1 MTLCIAWIRQKGET
15 EELVF
20 ATDSCLTGGEKWNTG
35 IKLFELPRKDCLLC
49 FAGSTFRAYP
59 LILNL
64 VTSIKFDQRLS
75 SQQTDVKEV
84 LDYLAELFSDLCAN
98 IKEGVG
104 DIHELRAEAEFLFGG
119 WSWKLQKFCIWK
131 LYYSKDAG
139 GFIYE
144 DYHNQQ
150 LSRTCVFLGDE
161 IESARELYRKEFD
174 DENFDA
180 PLDMEPLKVLAI
192 MARDKK
198 NYNSIEGALQV
209 AKVYASGT
217 SEFFGVMWPS
227 IDGKPSF
234 LGRELA
240 LSNKPPVKYIDPD
253 TAEVIEVPLPI
264 KISSIDEDE
273 FGAEFEFVQS
283 CVDDDFNIKE
293 SLEAHERHRLTLVLK
308 DVAYKR
314 FIKSED
320 NQEATNLSK
329 RIVEDE

>member
-64 VTSIKFDQRLS
+64 VASIKFDKRLS
-75 SQQTDVKEV
+75 SQQTDIKEV
-84 LDYLAELFSDLCAN
+84 LDYLTELFSDLCAD
-98 IKEGVG
+98 IKEGVE

-131 LYYSKDAG
+131 LCYSKDAG
-139 GFIYE
+139 GFIFE

-150 LSRTCVFLGDE
+150 LSRICIFLGDK
-161 IESARELYRKEFD
+161 IESARELYRKEFED
-174 DENFDA
+174 DNFDA
-180 PLDMEPLKVLAI
+180 PLNMEPLKVLAV
-192 MARDKK
+192 MARDKE
-198 NYNSIEGALQV
+198 NYPSIEGALQI

-217 SEFFGVMWPS
+217 LEFFGVMWPS
-227 IDGKPSF
+227 TDGKPSF
-234 LGRELA
+234 LGREL
-240 LSNKPPVKYIDPD
+240 SNFNKPPVRYIDPD
-253 TAEVIEVPLPI
+253 TAEVIEEPLPT
-264 KISSIDEDE
+264 KLSSITEKE

-283 CVDDDFNIKE
+283 CVDDDLNIKE
-293 SLEAHERHRLTLVLK
+293 SLDAHARYRLTLVLK
-308 DVAYKR
+308 DVAYRK
-314 FIKSED
+314 FIKDED
-320 NQEATNLSK
+320 KQDDANLK
-329 RIVEDE
+329 QGLL

>member
-1 MTLCIAWIRQKGET
+1 M
-15 EELVF
+15 
-20 ATDSCLTGGEKWNTG
+20 
-35 IKLFELPRKDCLLC
+35 
-49 FAGSTFRAYP
+49 
-59 LILNL
+59 
-64 VTSIKFDQRLS
+64 
-75 SQQTDVKEV
+75 
-84 LDYLAELFSDLCAN
+84 AELFSGLCTDIKDGVEN
-98 IKEGVG
+98 IHK
-104 DIHELRAEAEFLFGG
+104 LRAEAEFLFGG
-119 WSWKLQKFCIWK
+119 WSWKLQGFCIWK

-139 GFIYE
+139 GFIYK

-150 LSRTCVFLGDE
+150 LSRTCAFLGDE

-174 DENFDA
+174 DDNFDA
-180 PLDMEPLKVLAI
+180 PLNMEPLKVLAV

-227 IDGKPSF
+227 TDGKPSF

-253 TAEVIEVPLPI
+253 TAEVIEDPLPI
-264 KISSIDEDE
+264 KIYSINEDE
-273 FGAEFEFVQS
+273 LGAEFEFVQS
-283 CVDDDFNIKE
+283 CIDDDLNIKDN
-293 SLEAHERHRLTLVLK
+293 LDAPERHRLTLVLK

-320 NQEATNLSK
+320 NQESTNLIK
-329 RIVEDE
+329 RIIEDE

>member
-1 MTLCIAWIRQKGET
+1 MTLCIAWIRQKGQT

-64 VTSIKFDQRLS
+64 VASIKFDKRLS
-75 SQQTDVKEV
+75 SQQTDVKEI
-84 LDYLAELFSDLCAN
+84 LDYLTELFSDLCAD

-131 LYYSKDAG
+131 LLYSKDAG
-139 GFIYE
+139 GFIFE

-150 LSRTCVFLGDE
+150 LSRICIFLGDE
-161 IESARELYRKEFD
+161 IESARELYRKEFED
-174 DENFDA
+174 DNFDA
-180 PLDMEPLKVLAI
+180 PLNMEPLKVLAV
-192 MARDKK
+192 MARDKE
-198 NYNSIEGALQV
+198 NYHSIEGALQI

-227 IDGKPSF
+227 TDGKPSF
-234 LGRELA
+234 LGREL
-240 LSNKPPVKYIDPD
+240 SNFNKPPVRYIDPD
-253 TAEVIEVPLPI
+253 TAEVIEEPLPT
-264 KISSIDEDE
+264 KLSSITEKE

-283 CVDDDFNIKE
+283 CVDGDLNIKE
-293 SLEAHERHRLTLVLK
+293 SLDVQARYRLTLVLK
-308 DVAYKR
+308 DVAYRK
-314 FIKSED
+314 FI
-320 NQEATNLSK
+320 
-329 RIVEDE
+329 EDEDKQDDANSKQGLL

>member
-64 VTSIKFDQRLS
+64 VASIKFDKRLS
-75 SQQTDVKEV
+75 SQQTDVKEI
-84 LDYLAELFSDLCAN
+84 LDYLTELFSDLCAD

-131 LYYSKDAG
+131 LRYSKDAG
-139 GFIYE
+139 GFIFE

-150 LSRTCVFLGDE
+150 LSRTCIFLGDE
-161 IESARELYRKEFD
+161 IESARELYRKEFED
-174 DENFDA
+174 DNFDA
-180 PLDMEPLKVLAI
+180 PLNMEPLKVLAV
-192 MARDKK
+192 MARDKE
-198 NYNSIEGALQV
+198 NYHSIEGALQI

-227 IDGKPSF
+227 TDGKPSF
-234 LGRELA
+234 LGREL
-240 LSNKPPVKYIDPD
+240 SNFNKPPVRYIDPD
-253 TAEVIEVPLPI
+253 TAEVIEEPLPT
-264 KISSIDEDE
+264 KLSSITEKE

-283 CVDDDFNIKE
+283 CVDDDLNIKE
-293 SLEAHERHRLTLVLK
+293 SLDAYARYRLTLVLK
-308 DVAYKR
+308 DVAYRK
-314 FIKSED
+314 FIKD
-320 NQEATNLSK
+320 VDKQDDANSK
-329 RIVEDE
+329 QGLL

>member
-1 MTLCIAWIRQKGET
+1 VDTSKGET

-35 IKLFELPRKDCLLC
+35 IKLFELPRKDCLLS

-64 VTSIKFDQRLS
+64 VASIKFDQRLS
-75 SQQTDVKEV
+75 SHQTDVKDV
-84 LDYLAELFSDLCAN
+84 LDYLTELFSDLCAD

-119 WSWKLQKFCIWK
+119 WSWKLQQFCIWK
-131 LYYSKDAG
+131 LFYSKDAG
-139 GFIYE
+139 GFIFE
-144 DYHNQQ
+144 DYHNQK
-150 LSRTCVFLGDE
+150 LSRTCAFLGDE
-161 IESARELYRKEFD
+161 IESAKELYRKEFD
-174 DENFDA
+174 DDNFDA
-180 PLDMEPLKVLAI
+180 PLNMEPLRVLSV
-192 MARDKK
+192 MARDRK
-198 NYNSIEGALQV
+198 NYHSIEGALQI
-209 AKVYASGT
+209 AKVYTSGT

-234 LGRELA
+234 LGRELS

-253 TAEVIEVPLPI
+253 TAKVIEEPLPI
-264 KISSIDEDE
+264 RLSSITEDE
-273 FGAEFEFVQS
+273 FGTEIEYVQS
-283 CVDDDFNIKE
+283 CVDDDFNIKDDLDA
-293 SLEAHERHRLTLVLK
+293 SERHRLTLILK

-320 NQEATNLSK
+320 NQEATNLTK
-329 RIVEDE
+329 RIIEDE

>member
-64 VTSIKFDQRLS
+64 VASIKFDKRLS
-75 SQQTDVKEV
+75 SQQTDVKEI
-84 LDYLAELFSDLCAN
+84 LDYLTELFSNLCAD

-119 WSWKLQKFCIWK
+119 WSWKSQKFCIWK

-174 DENFDA
+174 DDNFDA
-180 PLDMEPLKVLAI
+180 PLNMEPLKVLAI
-192 MARDKK
+192 MARDKE
-198 NYNSIEGALQV
+198 NYHSIEGALQV
-209 AKVYASGT
+209 AKVYVSGT

-240 LSNKPPVKYIDPD
+240 LSYKPPVKYIDPD
-253 TAEVIEVPLPI
+253 TAEIIEDPLPI

-273 FGAEFEFVQS
+273 FGAEFEFVQA

>member
-64 VTSIKFDQRLS
+64 IASIKFDQRLS
-75 SQQTDVKEV
+75 SQQTDIKEV
-84 LDYLAELFSDLCAN
+84 LDYLTELFSDLCAD

-139 GFIYE
+139 GFIFE

-150 LSRTCVFLGDE
+150 LSRTCIFLGDE
-161 IESARELYRKEFD
+161 IESARELYRKEFED
-174 DENFDA
+174 DNFDA
-180 PLDMEPLKVLAI
+180 PLNMEPLKVLAV
-192 MARDKK
+192 MARDKE
-198 NYNSIEGALQV
+198 NYNSIEGALQI

-227 IDGKPSF
+227 TDGKPSF
-234 LGRELA
+234 LGREL
-240 LSNKPPVKYIDPD
+240 SNFNKPPVRYIDPD
-253 TAEVIEVPLPI
+253 TAEVIEEPLPT
-264 KISSIDEDE
+264 KLSSITEKE

-283 CVDDDFNIKE
+283 CADDDLNIKE
-293 SLEAHERHRLTLVLK
+293 SLDVYARYRLTLVLK

-314 FIKSED
+314 FIKDED
-320 NQEATNLSK
+320 KQDDANSK
-329 RIVEDE
+329 QDLLQ

>member
-64 VTSIKFDQRLS
+64 VASIKFDQRLS

-84 LDYLAELFSDLCAN
+84 LDYLTELFSDLCAD

-119 WSWKLQKFCIWK
+119 WSWKLQQFCIWK
-131 LYYSKDAG
+131 LYYSKDAS
-139 GFIYE
+139 GFIFE

-161 IESARELYRKEFD
+161 IEPAKELYRKEFD
-174 DENFDA
+174 DDNFDA
-180 PLDMEPLKVLAI
+180 PLNMEPLKVLAV
-192 MARDKK
+192 MARDRK
-198 NYNSIEGALQV
+198 NYHSIEGALQI
-209 AKVYASGT
+209 AKVYTSGT

-227 IDGKPSF
+227 IDGRPSF

-253 TAEVIEVPLPI
+253 TAEVIEDPLPI
-264 KISSIDEDE
+264 RLSSITEDE
-273 FGAEFEFVQS
+273 FGTEIEYVKS
-283 CVDDDFNIKE
+283 CVDDDFNIKDDLDA
-293 SLEAHERHRLTLVLK
+293 SERHRLTLVLK

-314 FIKSED
+314 FIRNED
-320 NQEATNLSK
+320 NQEATNLTK
-329 RIVEDE
+329 RIIEDE

>member
-64 VTSIKFDQRLS
+64 VASIKFDQRLS

-84 LDYLAELFSDLCAN
+84 LDYLTELFSDLCAD

-119 WSWKLQKFCIWK
+119 WSWKLQQFCIWK
-131 LYYSKDAG
+131 LFYSKDAG
-139 GFIYE
+139 GFIFE
-144 DYHNQQ
+144 DYHNQK
-150 LSRTCVFLGDE
+150 LSRTCAFLGDE
-161 IESARELYRKEFD
+161 IESAKELYRKEFD
-174 DENFDA
+174 DDNFDA
-180 PLDMEPLKVLAI
+180 PLNMEPLRVLSV
-192 MARDKK
+192 MARDRK
-198 NYNSIEGALQV
+198 NYHSIEGALQI
-209 AKVYASGT
+209 AKVYTSGT

-234 LGRELA
+234 LGRELS

-253 TAEVIEVPLPI
+253 TAKVIEEPLPI
-264 KISSIDEDE
+264 RLSSITEDE
-273 FGAEFEFVQS
+273 FGTEIEYVQS
-283 CVDDDFNIKE
+283 CVDDDFNIKDDLDA
-293 SLEAHERHRLTLVLK
+293 SERHRLTLILK

-320 NQEATNLSK
+320 NQEATNLTK
-329 RIVEDE
+329 RIIEDE

>member
-15 EELVF
+15 EQLVF

-64 VTSIKFDQRLS
+64 VASIKFDQRLS
-75 SQQTDVKEV
+75 SQQTDVKDV
-84 LDYLAELFSDLCAN
+84 LDYLAELFSDLCTD
-98 IKEGVG
+98 IKDGIG

-131 LYYSKDAG
+131 LYYSKDAC
-139 GFIYE
+139 GFIYK
-144 DYHNQQ
+144 DYHDQQ

-180 PLDMEPLKVLAI
+180 PLDMEPLKVLAT
-192 MARDKK
+192 MARDKTK
-198 NYNSIEGALQV
+198 YHSIEGALQI

-217 SEFFGVMWPS
+217 LEFFGVMWPS
-227 IDGKPSF
+227 TNGKPSF
-234 LGRELA
+234 LGRELS
-240 LSNKPPVKYIDPD
+240 LFNKPPVKYIDPD
-253 TAEVIEVPLPI
+253 TAEVIEEPLPI
-264 KISSIDEDE
+264 KLSSIAEDE
-273 FGAEFEFVQS
+273 FGVEFEFVRS
-283 CVDDDFNIKE
+283 CFDDDFNIKE
-293 SLEAHERHRLTLVLK
+293 SLEAHERHRLTLALK
-308 DVAYKR
+308 DIAYKR

-320 NQEATNLSK
+320 NQKATNLTK
-329 RIVEDE
+329 RIEDE

>member
-64 VTSIKFDQRLS
+64 VASIKFDKRLS
-75 SQQTDVKEV
+75 SQRTDVKEI
-84 LDYLAELFSDLCAN
+84 LDYLTELFSDLCAD

-119 WSWKLQKFCIWK
+119 WSWKWQKFCIWK
-131 LYYSKDAG
+131 LCYSKDAG
-139 GFIYE
+139 GFIFE

-150 LSRTCVFLGDE
+150 LSRTCIFLGDE
-161 IESARELYRKEFD
+161 IESAKELYRKEFED
-174 DENFDA
+174 DNFDA
-180 PLDMEPLKVLAI
+180 PLNMEPLKVLAV
-192 MARDKK
+192 MARDKE
-198 NYNSIEGALQV
+198 NYHSIEGALQI

-217 SEFFGVMWPS
+217 LEFFGVMWPS

-234 LGRELA
+234 LGREL
-240 LSNKPPVKYIDPD
+240 SNFNKPPVRYIDPD
-253 TAEVIEVPLPI
+253 TAEVIEEPLPT
-264 KISSIDEDE
+264 KLSSITEKE

-283 CVDDDFNIKE
+283 CVDDDLNIKE
-293 SLEAHERHRLTLVLK
+293 SLDAHARYRLTLVLK
-308 DVAYKR
+308 DVAYRK
-314 FIKSED
+314 FIKDED
-320 NQEATNLSK
+320 KHDDANSK
-329 RIVEDE
+329 QGLLY

>member
-64 VTSIKFDQRLS
+64 VASIKFDRRLS
-75 SQQTDVKEV
+75 SRQTDVKEV
-84 LDYLAELFSDLCAN
+84 LDYLTELFSDLCAD

-119 WSWKLQKFCIWK
+119 WSWKIQQFCIWK

-174 DENFDA
+174 DDNFDA
-180 PLDMEPLKVLAI
+180 PLNMEPLKVLAI

-198 NYNSIEGALQV
+198 NYNSIEGALQI
-209 AKVYASGT
+209 AKVYTSGT

-253 TAEVIEVPLPI
+253 TAEVIEEPLPI
-264 KISSIDEDE
+264 KLSSITDDE
-273 FGAEFEFVQS
+273 FGTEIEFVQS
-283 CVDDDFNIKE
+283 CVDDDFNIKDN
-293 SLEAHERHRLTLVLK
+293 LDAPARHRLTLVLK
-308 DVAYKR
+308 EVAYKR

-320 NQEATNLSK
+320 DQEATNLTT
-329 RIVEDE
+329 RIIEDE